1 MFHVEHISG
10 IIGEDMQTAQY
21 DALSSIPPM
30 MRRGK
35 RPAFQRAN
43 HAQLRLKS
51 AIEDENGL
59 VNYPQPIQEALDA
72 CTTKQ
77 RRYALLLSTGMVQY
91 RAYIAAY
98 EVAEDRNVDY
108 IATESSLTASN
119 PRIVSAV
126 ALLNRW
132 LDCQWLLDSA
142 QAVDWALSNLYDLA
156 EHGKSDATKLKATEL
171 ILRKHGELVNRQVI
185 THIDGSDA
193 DSQEQL
199 FASILSDI
207 EAMAVIDQPQ
217 VLTLQQYDK
226 PMQRLTAMC
235 TCPKCGH
242 HDEVVAFQV
251 DLAGSGSGS
260 GTLEDAAGPEIDLAA
275 GVTPTP

>member
-1 MFHVEHISG
+1 M
-10 IIGEDMQTAQY
+10 IGLDMQQAQY
-21 DALSSIPPM
+21 TSLESLPLAF
-30 MRRGK
+30 RKGK
-35 RPAFQRAN
+35 KPAFQRAN

-98 EVAEDRNVDY
+98 EVADDRNVDY

-185 THIDGSDA
+185 THLDVTDA
-193 DSQEQL
+193 DSQELL
-199 FASILSDI
+199 FQSILADLDSMPI
-207 EAMAVIDQPQ
+207 LSEPQ
-217 VLTLQQYDK
+217 LQSSLHMSV
-226 PMQRLTAMC
+226 PSVGRC
-235 TCPKCGH
+235 VCPKCGH
-242 HDEVVAFQV
+242 HGEVVDFSPPHEPAG
-251 DLAGSGSGS
+251 AGSGAGS
-260 GTLEDAAGPEIDLAA
+260 GAG
-275 GVTPTP
+275 T